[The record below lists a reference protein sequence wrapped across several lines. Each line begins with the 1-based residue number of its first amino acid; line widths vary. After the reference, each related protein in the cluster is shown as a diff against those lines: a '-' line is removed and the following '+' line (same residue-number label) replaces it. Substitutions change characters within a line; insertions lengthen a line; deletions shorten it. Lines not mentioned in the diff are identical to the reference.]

1 MKNRYLNC
9 PWNTSLTEWYK
20 KWFYVREEPGSS
32 TFCNVGYIPEKRVS
46 WIDRPEFAGQVEELM
61 KLIDWS
67 RLDGL
72 GVVGNFICRRVMP
85 CQKRV
90 HSAYEYAGSQ
100 DPTRMSPEVLEKT
113 EVQQLLNELFN
124 FAYNSFV
131 RSGDWV
137 QAFKLGR
144 PAPKVVLLTDVT
156 SLVLV
161 LPSC

>member
-1 MKNRYLNC
+1 
-9 PWNTSLTEWYK
+9 
-20 KWFYVREEPGSS
+20 
-32 TFCNVGYIPEKRVS
+32 
-46 WIDRPEFAGQVEELM
+46 M

-72 GVVGNFICRRVMP
+72 GEVGNFVCRRVMP

-100 DPTRMSPEVLEKT
+100 DPTRMTPEVLEKA

-124 FAYNSFV
+124 FADDSFI
-131 RSGDWV
+131 RSSDRV

-144 PAPKVVLLTDVT
+144 PTPKVMLRTDFAFR
-156 SLVLV
+156 VLV
-161 LPSC
+161 RHRC

>member
-1 MKNRYLNC
+1 
-9 PWNTSLTEWYK
+9 
-20 KWFYVREEPGSS
+20 
-32 TFCNVGYIPEKRVS
+32 VGYIPEKRVS
-46 WIDRPEFAGQVEELM
+46 WTDRPEFTGQVVDLM

-72 GVVGNFICRRVMP
+72 GVVGNFVCRRVMP

-100 DPTRMSPEVLEKT
+100 DPTRMRPEVLEKA

-124 FAYNSFV
+124 FADGSFI
-131 RSGDWV
+131 RGSDRV

-144 PAPKVVLLTDVT
+144 PAPKVTLLTDCA
-156 SLVLV
+156 SLVFV
-161 LPSC
+161 LSSC

>member
-1 MKNRYLNC
+1 VEYTSICVTDRYLNC

-20 KWFYVREEPGSS
+20 KWFYVREEPGTS
-32 TFCNVGYIPEKRVS
+32 TFCDVGYILEKRVS
-46 WIDRPEFAGQVEELM
+46 WTDRPQFAGQVEDLM

-67 RLDGL
+67 RLDGP

-100 DPTRMSPEVLEKT
+100 DPTRMSPEVLEKA

-124 FAYNSFV
+124 FVDDSFV
-131 RSGDWV
+131 RSGDRME
-137 QAFKLGR
+137 AFKLGR
-144 PAPKVVLLTDVT
+144 LAPKVMLLTEFT
-156 SLVLV
+156 F
-161 LPSC
+161 